1 MATPLRTTSTV
12 MRQAGTWAAV
22 VALAGCTPSEG
33 SRGAIEVL
41 VSTGPQTLDPRF
53 STDATAMRVTRL
65 VHAGL
70 VRLDATTLEPVP
82 YAASELTWLDATHL
96 AVKLRPDV
104 RFASGAPLEPEDV
117 CETLA
122 AVGDLA
128 MQSPHRSIVSNVL
141 SCTRTGP
148 RELVLAQREARVTLI
163 TDLEIPILRRDEARS
178 APRPD
183 GGLDGLGP
191 YAISSASHEAIQLKA
206 RADSALG
213 RTPGADVTI
222 RIVHDENA
230 RAVRLLAGR
239 ADVIPNGLSPVLL
252 DAVEKKGARVATRPG
267 ANLTYL
273 AVSGERVPSAEAR
286 RGLGEALDRETLAR
300 ALFGGRARVARSVL
314 PPSSWAYAEVDELPF
329 SPASARERLAR
340 AGVKKLTLLVSTD
353 RARGLLARSMAQM
366 LGDVG
371 VEVEVV
377 PLELGV
383 LIHRLTAGDFELAI
397 LQMPEIT
404 EPDLLRWFFH
414 SASIPTKE
422 GGGVGANRVRYSS
435 AAVDSALSM
444 GRQSRDRDVR
454 RVAYAQAQHVLARDL
469 PVVPLF
475 HEDQI
480 AALSPRA
487 LAFLPSAEGRWL
499 SLADIGPP

>member
-1 MATPLRTTSTV
+1 MGA
-12 MRQAGTWAAV
+12 MRQAVTWTLVVGAA
-22 VALAGCTPSEG
+22 ACTREDT
-33 SRGAIEVL
+33 SRGALEVL
-41 VSTGPQTLDPRF
+41 VSAGPQTLDPRF

-70 VRLDATTLEPVP
+70 VRLDASTLEPMP
-82 YAASELTWLDATHL
+82 YAASSFRWVDDTHL
-96 AVKLRPDV
+96 EVELRAGV

-122 AVGDLA
+122 AVGDAA
-128 MQSPHRSIVSNVL
+128 MQSPHRGIVSNVA
-141 SCTRTGP
+141 SCIKTGP
-148 RELVLAQREARVTLI
+148 RTLVLGQREARVTLI
-163 TDLEIPILRRDEARS
+163 TDLEIPILRRDQARS

-183 GGLDGLGP
+183 GDLDGLGP
-191 YAISSASHEAIQLKA
+191 FTLASASHEAIHLVA
-206 RADSALG
+206 RAGSPLG
-213 RTPGADVTI
+213 RAPARDVTV
-222 RIVHDENA
+222 RVVHDENA

-252 DAVEKKGARVATRPG
+252 AAVEQKGAHIASRPG

-273 AVSGERVPSAEAR
+273 AVSGDRVPGADAR
-286 RGLGEALDRETLAR
+286 RGLAEALDRKTLAR
-300 ALFGGRARVARSVL
+300 ALFGGHATVAHSVL
-314 PPSSWAYAEVDELPF
+314 PPSSWAYTEVDELVF
-329 SPASARERLAR
+329 SPESARERLIR
-340 AGVKKLTLLVSTD
+340 AGVTKLTLLVSTD
-353 RARGLLARSMAQM
+353 RARGLLARSIAQM

-371 VEVEVV
+371 VDVEVV

-383 LIHRLTAGDFELAI
+383 LLHRLTAGDFELAI

-414 SASIPTKE
+414 SSSIPTKA
-422 GGGVGANRVRYSS
+422 GGGVGANRVRY
-435 AAVDSALSM
+435 ANPVVDHALAV
-444 GRQSRDRDVR
+444 GRQDWDRDVR
-454 RVAYAQAQHVLARDL
+454 RLAYSQAQRQIARDL
-469 PVVPLF
+469 PVIPLF

-499 SLADIGPP
+499 SLADP